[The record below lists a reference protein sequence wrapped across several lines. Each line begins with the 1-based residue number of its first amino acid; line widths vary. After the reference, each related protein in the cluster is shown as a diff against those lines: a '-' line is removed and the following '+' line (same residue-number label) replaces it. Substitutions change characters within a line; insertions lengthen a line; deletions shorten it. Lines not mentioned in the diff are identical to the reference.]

1 MKQRKN
7 KKIIFILGGMA
18 STLIGCSVGPEYA
31 PPITEI
37 PCEWHEELPAGGDSQ
52 TSPDGVSWWE
62 RLNDPVLNYL
72 ISTAAEQN
80 LDLKIAAMRVLQA
93 RAEAK
98 GKTGDLYPHIDGSVG
113 WGHMQYS
120 KDALVSG
127 LLNSSLPIDAR
138 YRDRNFNFF
147 EAGFDVDWE
156 IDLFGMKAHEIAA
169 LRAQEQAV
177 EENLCAIWVT
187 LSAEIARNYV
197 ELRGLQERLLILRKM
212 ILEQEKLIPLTQE
225 LYARGMVRDSEVN
238 KAEVECLDLKAQAPL
253 LELGIARAIHRL
265 SILLGYPPGELWE
278 CLEEPGC
285 IPTLPDDF
293 PIGVPSELLRRRPDV
308 RKAERELAAATE
320 RIGAAIAALFPRFS
334 LKGFLGDITTHS
346 GTIFSP
352 DKVTWFA
359 GPQLLVPIFNS
370 RLILQEVQYNKIT
383 TQQALYFYQ
392 KTVLEALE
400 EAENAIAAF
409 RLEQQRLK
417 WVENIY
423 VMNEETA
430 HSIEELYARG
440 VHDYATVASAEKGR
454 LVAENNRVMSRV
466 DLLTH
471 YISLYKAV
479 GGTWP

>member
-1 MKQRKN
+1 MNTRN
-7 KKIIFILGGMA
+7 RSLIFILCVLT
-18 STLIGCSVGPEYA
+18 SCSVGPEYA
-31 PPITEI
+31 PPITEV
-37 PCEWHEELPAGGDSQ
+37 PCEWHSELPEGGDTL
-52 TSPDGVSWWE
+52 TSPDCVTWWE
-62 RLNDPVLNYL
+62 QLNDPILNFL

-80 LDLKIAAMRVLQA
+80 LDLKIAATRVLQA

-98 GKTGDLYPHIDGSVG
+98 GKTGDLYPHIDGSVN
-113 WGHMQYS
+113 WGHLQYS

-127 LLNSSLPIDAR
+127 LLSSSLPIDAR
-138 YRDRNFNFF
+138 SRDRNFNFF

-169 LRAQEQAV
+169 LQAQEQAV
-177 EENLCAIWVT
+177 QENLCAIWVT
-187 LSAEIARNYV
+187 LSAEIGRNYV
-197 ELRGLQERLLILRKM
+197 ELRGLQERLQILRKM
-212 ILEQEKLIPLTQE
+212 IVEQEKLIPLTRE
-225 LYARGMVRDSEVN
+225 LHARGMVGDAEVN
-238 KAEVECLDLKAQAPL
+238 KIEVECLDLKAQEPL

-265 SILLGYPPGELWE
+265 SILLGYSPAELYT
-278 CLEEPGC
+278 CLEAPGC
-285 IPTLPDDF
+285 LPVLPEDY

-334 LKGFLGDITTHS
+334 LRGFLGDITTHS
-346 GTIFSP
+346 GSIFSP

-370 RLILQEVQYNKIT
+370 RLIMQEVQYNKIA
-383 TQQALYFYQ
+383 TQQALYSYQ

-409 RLEQQRLK
+409 RLEQRRLK
-417 WVENIY
+417 WIENIFL
-423 VMNEETA
+423 MNDETA
-430 HSIEELYARG
+430 LSTRELYARG

-454 LVAENNRVMSRV
+454 LLAENNLVMSKV
-466 DLLTH
+466 ELLSH